1 MIYNCYSNKKTF
13 YKISDVLLKHL
24 NKELDDVNSTLDRGD
39 ITSARMKLQLFFEES
54 EFSLDN
60 IKQLLQF
67 LKNII
72 DYL

>member
-1 MIYNCYSNKKTF
+1 M
-13 YKISDVLLKHL
+13 LLKQL

-54 EFSLDN
+54 EFNLDN
-60 IKQLLQF
+60 IKQLLHF
-67 LKNII
+67 LRNII

>member
-1 MIYNCYSNKKTF
+1 M
-13 YKISDVLLKHL
+13 LKQL
-24 NKELDDVNSTLDRGD
+24 NKELDDVNSALDRGD

>member
-1 MIYNCYSNKKTF
+1 
-13 YKISDVLLKHL
+13 
-24 NKELDDVNSTLDRGD
+24 
-39 ITSARMKLQLFFEES
+39 MKLQLFFEES
-54 EFSLDN
+54 EFSVDN